1 MEQRSVEERGR
12 ELRIG
17 PKQKGELGAGKAGG
31 GSTVFAAILV
41 ATTAIGPGFLTQ
53 TAVFTQEHLASFGFA
68 ILVSLALAAVAQLNI
83 WRVLCYT
90 GLHGQDLANR
100 LLPGLRY
107 VIALLIVAGG
117 LIFNIG
123 NVGGGAMGWNTLL
136 GLPMEWGTLLT
147 GAAAIGIFLVR
158 NARRAM
164 DYVTT
169 VLSGGI
175 ILVVAALI
183 FLVRPPLADT
193 VRCTFV
199 PEESVGS
206 LFPAI
211 LTLLGGTIGGYI
223 TFSGAHR
230 LIEDKT
236 VGAGHQ
242 REVTK
247 SALSGIAIAG
257 ALRFL
262 LFLAILGVVSRGTV
276 LGSENPIVDVFAA
289 GAGRLGYY
297 FAGIVMVC
305 ASMVPVLGAAYTSVS
320 FLKTLHPALERREK
334 ELTVGMIA
342 LSTLCMLL
350 LGRPAS
356 LLILAGAVNGLILPV
371 TLFVCLIAARK
382 PSITGAEY
390 RHPAW
395 LWYAGLGVAVLS
407 AAVGVVSFG
416 SLL

>member
-1 MEQRSVEERGR
+1 MTPGE
-12 ELRIG
+12 I
-17 PKQKGELGAGKAGG
+17 KQEKQEKQEKRP

-68 ILVSLALAAVAQLNI
+68 ILASLVLAAVAQLNI

-100 LLPGLRY
+100 LLPGLGY

-123 NVGGGAMGWNTLL
+123 NVGGGAMGLNTLS
-136 GLPMEWGTLLT
+136 GLPMRWGTLLT

-158 NARRAM
+158 NAKKAM
-164 DYVTT
+164 DYVTA
-169 VLSGGI
+169 VLSAGI
-175 ILVVAALI
+175 ILVVVALI
-183 FLVRPPLADT
+183 VLVRPPLADT
-193 VRCTFV
+193 IRCTFV
-199 PEESVGS
+199 PREAVSR

-211 LTLLGGTIGGYI
+211 LTLLGGTVGGYI

-230 LIEDKT
+230 LIEDG
-236 VGAGHQ
+236 VAGPDCQ
-242 REVTK
+242 KEVAK
-247 SALSGIAIAG
+247 SALSGIGIAA

-262 LFLAILGVVSRGTV
+262 LFLAILGVVSQGVV

-289 GAGRLGYY
+289 GAGRMDYY

-305 ASMVPVLGAAYTSVS
+305 ASVVPVLGAAYTSVS
-320 FLKTLHPALERREK
+320 FFKTLHPALREREK
-334 ELTVGMIA
+334 ELTILMIA
-342 LSTLCMLL
+342 LSTLCMFL
-350 LGRPAS
+350 LGKPAS
-356 LLILAGAVNGLILPV
+356 LLILAGAVNGLILPL

-382 PSITGAEY
+382 RSIVGDEY
-390 RHPAW
+390 HHPAW
-395 LWYAGLGVAVLS
+395 LWWAGLLVALLS
-407 AAVGVVSFG
+407 AVVGAASIG